1 MTIETKSKATQYVS
15 RIVST
20 DGRFARVLS
29 ENATEEQK
37 QAAIEDVKKY
47 EESSKGVL
55 FARLIETGILKKV
68 LKPNTRYKEVDGKQV
83 CVEWPDVEDKSLYIR
98 RMALYALDSIV
109 DDGCERTDYYTFTP
123 STEDDIKDIMVLAKL
138 NGAYRPEMTA
148 WNKDKWPEHM
158 FLQADSI
165 EAGKNYIIAINDE
178 CERWEAYELDHM
190 VSQFKRMTDY
200 FSDIAKVQRKAL
212 KK

>member
-1 MTIETKSKATQYVS
+1 MTIEKKSKVIEYDS

-20 DGRFARVLS
+20 DGRVSRVIG

-37 QAAIEDVKKY
+37 QAAINDIKKY
-47 EESSKGVL
+47 EESAKGVL
-55 FARLIETGILKKV
+55 MARLIETGVLKKV
-68 LKPNTRYKEVDGKQV
+68 LSPKTRYKEENGTQV
-83 CVEWPDVEDKSLYIR
+83 ALSWEECEKDIYLRK
-98 RMALYALDSIV
+98 MALYAIDSIV
-109 DDGCERTDYYTFTP
+109 DDGCDRTAYYTFTP
-123 STEDDIKDIMVLAKL
+123 ATEDDIKDIMVLAKL
-138 NGAYRPEMTA
+138 NNAYRPEMTA

-165 EAGKNYIIAINDE
+165 EVGKNYILALNDE

-200 FSDIAKVQRKAL
+200 FSDIAKAQRNAL

>member
-1 MTIETKSKATQYVS
+1 MTIEKKSKVIEYEN

-20 DGRFARVLS
+20 DGRFVRYLG
-29 ENATEEQK
+29 ENVTAEQK

-47 EESSKGVL
+47 EESARGVL
-55 FARLIETGILKKV
+55 MTRLIETGVLKKV
-68 LKPNTRYKEVDGKQV
+68 LMPKARYKEVDGKQV
-83 CVEWPDVEDKSLYIR
+83 FVEWPDVEDKSLYIR
-98 RMALYALDSIV
+98 RMALYAIDSIV

-123 STEDDIKDIMVLAKL
+123 ATEDDIKDIMVLAKL
-138 NGAYRPEMTA
+138 NNAYRPEMTA

-158 FLQADSI
+158 FLQADSL
-165 EAGKNYIIAINDE
+165 EVGKNYILAINDE

-190 VSQFKRMTDY
+190 MSQFKRMTDY
-200 FSDIAKVQRKAL
+200 FSDMAKAQRKAL